1 MSHPSPDHMDRFP
14 VRTYLYAA
22 GLLGFAVAALLV
34 AAHLRGIPMIRMLRD
49 PASFYE
55 YSPLSGIVSYGGI
68 LLMTSTAAISG
79 FAAYVGFRWRGLLV
93 AVATF
98 SGYFALDDLF
108 MLHDGVWPRF
118 GIPEE
123 AIMVGFAS
131 AGLGILLAAQTHA
144 RPWRTWGLYLALA
157 LMSGSILIDV
167 SLQSDYATVAED
179 ILKFL
184 SIGIWALFWT
194 GVSSRA
200 VGVQARTHAV
210 QA

>member
-1 MSHPSPDHMDRFP
+1 MPESSPDHMDRFP
-14 VRTYLYAA
+14 LRTYLYAG
-22 GLLGFAVAALLV
+22 GLLALAVAALLV
-34 AAHLRGIPMIRMLRD
+34 ASHLRGIPMIRMLRD
-49 PASFYE
+49 PASFYD

-79 FAAYVGFRWRGLLV
+79 FAAYVGVRWRRLLI
-93 AVATF
+93 ATAAF

-108 MLHDGVWPRF
+108 MLHEGVWPRI

-123 AIMVGFAS
+123 AVMIGFALG
-131 AGLGILLAAQTHA
+131 GLGILLAAQTHA

-157 LMSGSILIDV
+157 LMSGSILIDM
-167 SLQSDYATVAED
+167 SLQSDRATVAED
-179 ILKFL
+179 ILKFI

-200 VGVQARTHAV
+200 VGVRARTPAV
-210 QA
+210 QV